1 MRKNLFLTLSVLF
14 IALGGFA
21 VSSCSKTREKS
32 TDSAL
37 FPKSILDDAI
47 KSYQEKCSYLGLPV
61 SDHVPAGDVSQP
73 VQEALDF
80 LYGYLITPDM
90 LDYSVDF
97 YVKNIETTYKAR
109 EEMPW
114 GKSIPA
120 EVFRH
125 FVLPVRVNNE
135 ALDNSR
141 ELFYEELKHRVKDLS
156 MMDAVLEVTHWC
168 HEHVTYDPSDGRTSS
183 PISPEPN
190 ALGRCGEES
199 TFTVAAMRSVGIPAR
214 QVYTPRWA
222 HTDDNH
228 AWVEAWV
235 DGKWYYLGA
244 CEPAPVLNNAWFDAP
259 VRRAMMLHTKA
270 FGAYTGAE
278 SSLKQFPT
286 YTELNLTSLYVPT
299 ASARVKVLK
308 DGVPQKGVKVSFR
321 LYNYAEFYPIT
332 NILTDE
338 NGEVALETG
347 IGDMLATAEHGIDA
361 MDMGVVRAGGETL
374 VLNLRPFS
382 EVPSELHWVI
392 NPPEA
397 VTPSNAIDST
407 AITACAVRIV
417 ENDSIRK
424 AYLAT
429 FPGTPQVEETFKSL
443 GLKNKE
449 LWSKIYVESRGH
461 HHTVLK
467 FMENLAPE
475 QREQGLLLLSSLTKK
490 DLHDV
495 PYDVLT
501 DVMKH
506 YKGGLSE
513 KEVKYRLS
521 PRVGTE
527 QLFPVHAA
535 LNDALALIFTGTEGA
550 TTEQEISWSTLSAIE
565 RADKIATYLRTFKVD
580 ELYNPIRHALSPAT
594 VLKNKVGDVRSLA
607 FTFVRLC
614 RAAGVLA
621 EYDGTIGISKIYTE
635 DGGYKLYAIAPEE
648 ESKVNPDKV
657 GVCSIKLNYQPLPYL
672 SDPKYYYNFSLGYI
686 SPSGAP
692 VTYDMKDGLSYKETV
707 AKPLEYENNYII
719 TGTRLASGGVLV
731 AFRKLTCGD
740 APNLMAFDRDT
751 TAISVIGS
759 MNPEA
764 LYHDLKT
771 NSQKTL
777 LSSTGRGYYVLVLGK
792 DHHEPTDHIL
802 RDLRKSM
809 WNEAEK
815 SLALPVVVIQKTQ
828 GDAAPSA
835 QVLLPEA
842 FWGKD
847 IDDSILKLL
856 TKGTETAVPFE
867 YPLLAVCDTFG
878 RVVFVSQGYTI
889 GIGDR
894 IAKVVSEVK

>member
-1 MRKNLFLTLSVLF
+1 MRKNLSLILSILLVTM
-14 IALGGFA
+14 GGSAF
-21 VSSCSKTREKS
+21 SSCSKSGEKS

-37 FPKSILDDAI
+37 FPKSILDEAI

-61 SDHVPAGDVSQP
+61 SDHVPAGEVSQP

-80 LYGYLITPDM
+80 LYGYMITPDM
-90 LDYSVDF
+90 LDYSTAF
-97 YVKNIETTYKAR
+97 YVKNIETSYKAR

-114 GKSIPA
+114 GKSVPA
-120 EVFRH
+120 DVFRH

-141 ELFYEELKHRVKDLS
+141 ELFYEELKNRVKGLS
-156 MMDAVLEVTHWC
+156 MMDAVLEVNHWC
-168 HEHVTYDPSDGRTSS
+168 NEHVTYEPSDGRTSS
-183 PISPEPN
+183 PVYTLQN

-199 TFTVAAMRSVGIPAR
+199 TFTVAALRSVGIPAR

-270 FGAYTGAE
+270 FGAYSGSEA
-278 SSLKQFPT
+278 SLKQFPT

-299 ASARVKVLK
+299 APARVKVLK
-308 DGVPQKGVKVSFR
+308 DGVPQKDVKVSFR
-321 LYNYAEFYPIT
+321 LYNYAEFFPIT
-332 NILTDE
+332 SILTDK
-338 NGEVALETG
+338 NGEASLETG
-347 IGDMLATAEHGIDA
+347 IGDMLATAEHGIEA
-361 MDMGVVRAGGETL
+361 MAMGVVRAGGETL
-374 VLNLRPFS
+374 ELNLQPFA
-382 EVPSELHWVI
+382 EMPSELHWVI

-397 VTPSNAIDST
+397 VTPSNTIDST
-407 AITACAVRIV
+407 AIRACALRIV

-429 FPGTPQVEETFKSL
+429 FPGSLRAEETFKSL

-449 LWSKIYVESRGH
+449 LWSKVYIESRGH
-461 HHTVLK
+461 HHTILK

-475 QREQGLLLLSSLTKK
+475 QRELGLLLLSSLTKK

-506 YKGGLSE
+506 YKGGTSD
-513 KEVKYRLS
+513 KEVKYLLS

-527 QLFPVHAA
+527 QLFPVQETLNEA
-535 LNDALALIFTGTEGA
+535 LKVIFADNATESSEKEA
-550 TTEQEISWSTLSAIE
+550 SWTALSATE
-565 RADKIATYLRTFKVD
+565 RAEKIATYLRTFKVD
-580 ELYNPIRHALSPAT
+580 EQYNPIRHPLSPAT
-594 VLKNKVGDVRSLA
+594 VLSHKVGDVRSLA

-614 RAAGVLA
+614 RAAGVLS
-621 EYDGTIGISKIYTE
+621 EYDGTIGVSKIYTE
-635 DGGYKLYAIAPEE
+635 DGSYKLFAIAPEE
-648 ESKVNPDKV
+648 ESKVNPDKA
-657 GVCSIKLNYQPLPYL
+657 GTCKIRLDYTPLPYL

-692 VTYDMKDGLSYKETV
+692 VTYDMADGLSYKETV
-707 AKPLEYENNYII
+707 KNPLEYENNYII

-740 APNLMAFDRDT
+740 TPNIMAFDRDT

-771 NSQKTL
+771 DSKKTL

-809 WNEAEK
+809 WNEESK
-815 SLALPVVVIQKTQ
+815 SLTLPVVVLQQMQ
-828 GDAAPSA
+828 GDGAPSA
-835 QVLLPEA
+835 MGLLPEA

-847 IDDSILKLL
+847 TDGSILKLL
-856 TKGTETAVPFE
+856 TTGTETAIPFE

-894 IAKVVSEVK
+894 ISKVVSEVK